1 MTPAELQSK
10 LDELLHLP
18 SETEWV
24 EFKHNNDRPEEI
36 GEYLSAIANGAAL
49 HGKQTGYIVWGIQ
62 DGTHEVV
69 GTSFAPKRAR
79 VGNEELENWLLR
91 MLSPRIDFTIHEFRS
106 GGLPIVLFE
115 VQAANS
121 TPVRFQSDAF
131 IRVGSY
137 KKKLKDFPEKE
148 RRLWQLLSAT
158 QQDWS
163 AQIVEA
169 ASLDDLD
176 STALQFARTQYRI
189 KHPQRADEMD
199 AWDDATFLNKAKVCV
214 GGKVSHAALVLL
226 GKEESAHLLAPAV
239 AQLTW
244 VLRNEAKVEQDYE
257 HFGLPLILSS
267 DRILNKVRNLTIRHL
282 PSGTLFPQEV
292 SQYDPWVMRETLHNC
307 IAHQDYTLHGRI
319 SLVETPDTLMFTN
332 LGTFIPGTV
341 EEMIRSDAPPAV
353 YRNKFLADAMV
364 NLNMIDT
371 IGSGIKKM
379 FMAQRQRNF
388 PMPDF
393 DLSKA
398 NQVSVRL
405 IGHILDEN
413 YTQLLM
419 ARGELDLMDV
429 IALDKVQKQRP
440 VSDEEFKRLK
450 DQHLIEGR
458 RPNLFVSAKVA
469 AATGDKAAYIKNRAF
484 DKTHYIDMVV
494 AYLQKFGEA
503 TRKDLD
509 QLLMDK
515 LSDALDAKQKRHFV
529 TNLLQELRRKRVVL
543 PDGATRGVKW
553 RLYKVGSEDKD

>member
-1 MTPAELQSK
+1 MTLDLQKK
-10 LDELLHLP
+10 LDDILALP
-18 SETEWV
+18 AETEWV
-24 EFKHNNDRPEEI
+24 EFKHNNKKPEEI
-36 GEYLSAIANGAAL
+36 GEYLSALANGAAL
-49 HGKQTGYIVWGIQ
+49 HGKSAGYIVWGVE
-62 DGTHEVV
+62 DGTRRIL
-69 GTSFAPKRAR
+69 GTTFQPRQSK
-79 VGNEELENWLLR
+79 VGNEELENWLHRL
-91 MLSPRIDFTIHEFRS
+91 LTPRINFTIHEFDRD
-106 GGLPIVLFE
+106 GLPVVLWE

-148 RRLWQLLSAT
+148 RRLWQLLSGM
-158 QQDWS
+158 QHDWS

-169 ASLDDLD
+169 ARLNDLD
-176 STALQFARTQYRI
+176 SAALDFARTQYQV
-189 KHPQRADEMD
+189 KHPQRAIEMD
-199 AWDDATFLNKAKVCV
+199 SWDDVTFLNKAKACI
-214 GGKVSHAALVLL
+214 GGKVTHAALVLL
-226 GKEESAHLLAPAV
+226 GKEESAHLLSPAV

-244 VLRNEAKVEQDYE
+244 ILRNETKVEQDYE

-267 DRILNKVRNLTIRHL
+267 DRILKKVRNLTIRHL

-307 IAHQDYTLHGRI
+307 IAHQDYTLCGRI
-319 SLVETPDTLMFTN
+319 SLVETPDSLLFTN
-332 LGTFIPGTV
+332 MGTFIPGTV
-341 EEMIRSDAPPAV
+341 EDMIRSDSPPAV

-398 NQVSVRL
+398 NQVSVQLTGR
-405 IGHILDEN
+405 ILDEK

-419 ARGELDLMDV
+419 ARSELELMDV
-429 IALDKVQKQRP
+429 IALDKVQKQQILG
-440 VSDEEFKRLK
+440 DAEFKRLK
-450 DQHLIEGR
+450 EQYLIEGR

-469 AATGDKAAYIKNRAF
+469 ATTGDKAAYIKNRAF
-484 DKTHYIDMVV
+484 DKSHYQEMVT

-503 TRKDLD
+503 TRKELD

-515 LSDALDAKQKRHFV
+515 LSDTLDDKQKRHFV
-529 TNLLQELRRKRVVL
+529 TNLLQELRRKRVVR
-543 PDGATRGVKW
+543 PDGVTRGAKW
-553 RLYKVGSEDKD
+553 RLYKADSREEI

>member
-1 MTPAELQSK
+1 MTTDPHQK
-10 LDELLHLP
+10 LDELLALP
-18 SETEWV
+18 AETEWV
-24 EFKHNNDRPEEI
+24 EFKHNNEKPEEI
-36 GEYLSAIANGAAL
+36 GEYLSALSNGAAL
-49 HGKQTGYIVWGIQ
+49 HGKPVGYIVWGIE
-62 DGTHEVV
+62 DGTRRIL
-69 GTSFAPKRAR
+69 GTTFQPRQAK
-79 VGNEELENWLLR
+79 VGNEALENWLLR
-91 MLSPRIDFTIHEFRS
+91 LLTPRIDLAIYEFEHD
-106 GGLPIVLFE
+106 GLPLVLWE

-137 KKKLKDFPEKE
+137 KKKLKDFSEKE
-148 RRLWQLLSAT
+148 RRLWQLLSGT

-163 AQIVEA
+163 AQIIEA

-176 STALQFARTQYRI
+176 PEALHFARTQYRV
-189 KHPQRADEMD
+189 KHPQRATEMD
-199 AWDDATFLNKAKVCV
+199 SWDEVTFLNKAKVCI
-214 GGKVSHAALVLL
+214 GGKVTHAALVLL
-226 GKEESAHLLAPAV
+226 GKDESAHLLAPAV

-244 VLRNEAKVEQDYE
+244 ILRNEAKVEQDYE

-267 DRILNKVRNLTIRHL
+267 DRILKKVRNLTIRHL

-307 IAHQDYTLHGRI
+307 IAHQDYSLRGRI
-319 SLVETPDTLMFTN
+319 SLVETPDSLLFTN
-332 LGTFIPGTV
+332 MGTFIPGTV
-341 EEMIRSDAPPAV
+341 EDMIRSDSPPAI

-398 NQVSVRL
+398 NQVSVQLTGR
-405 IGHILDEN
+405 ILDEK

-419 ARGELDLMDV
+419 ARSELELMDV

-440 VSDEEFKRLK
+440 VDDEEFKRLK
-450 DQHLIEGR
+450 AQHLIEGR
-458 RPNLFVSAKVA
+458 RPNLFVSAQVA

-484 DKTHYIDMVV
+484 DKAHYKEMVV

-503 TRKDLD
+503 TRKELD

-515 LSDALDAKQKRHFV
+515 LSDALDDKQKRHFV
-529 TNLLQELRRKRVVL
+529 TNLLQDLRRKRVVQ
-543 PDGATRGVKW
+543 PDGATRGAKW
-553 RLYKVGSEDKD
+553 RLYKADLGEEI

>member
-1 MTPAELQSK
+1 MIDRQ
-10 LDELLHLP
+10 DE
-18 SETEWV
+18 
-24 EFKHNNDRPEEI
+24 KPEEI
-36 GEYLSAIANGAAL
+36 GEYLSALSNGAAL
-49 HGKQTGYIVWGIQ
+49 HGKPFGYIVWGIE
-62 DGTHEVV
+62 DGTRRIL
-69 GTSFAPKRAR
+69 GTTFQPRRAK
-79 VGNEELENWLLR
+79 VGNEALENWLLR
-91 MLSPRIDFTIHEFRS
+91 LLTPRIDLTIHEFERD
-106 GGLPIVLFE
+106 GLPLVLWE

-137 KKKLKDFPEKE
+137 KKKLKDFSEKE
-148 RRLWQLLSAT
+148 RRLWQLLSGT

-176 STALQFARTQYRI
+176 PEALHFARTQYRV
-189 KHPQRADEMD
+189 KHPQHANEVDS
-199 AWDDATFLNKAKVCV
+199 WDDVTFLNKAKACI
-214 GGKVSHAALVLL
+214 GGKVTHAALILL
-226 GKEESAHLLAPAV
+226 GKDESSHLLAPAV
-239 AQLTW
+239 AQLSW
-244 VLRNEAKVEQDYE
+244 ILRNETNVEQDYE

-267 DRILNKVRNLTIRHL
+267 DRILQKVRNLTIRHL
-282 PSGTLFPQEV
+282 PIGTLFPQEV

-319 SLVETPDTLMFTN
+319 SLVETPDSLLFTN
-332 LGTFIPGTV
+332 MGTFIPGTV
-341 EEMIRSDAPPAV
+341 EDMIRSDSPPAI

-393 DLSKA
+393 DLSKT
-398 NQVSVRL
+398 NQVSVKLTGR
-405 IGHILDEN
+405 ILDEK

-419 ARGELDLMDV
+419 VRSELELMDV

-450 DQHLIEGR
+450 AQQLIEGR

-469 AATGDKAAYIKNRAF
+469 AVTGDKAAYIKHRGL
-484 DKTHYIDMVV
+484 DKTHYKALVV
-494 AYLQKFGEA
+494 SFLEKFGGSKRE
-503 TRKDLD
+503 DLD
-509 QLLMDK
+509 SFLREK
-515 LSDALDAKQKRHFV
+515 ISDALSPDQKTHRIR
-529 TNLLQELRRKRVVL
+529 NLLQEMRREGTLNCVGHGS
-543 PDGATRGVKW
+543 GAIWK
-553 RLYKVGSEDKD
+553 LAKLASDSKS